1 VKLVRFGQPGS
12 EKPGII
18 DAQGAIRDLSG
29 IVPDIGG
36 AVLEAASLDRLR
48 KLDLSKLP
56 TAPAGVRLGACVG
69 GARNFYA
76 VGLNYVDHAK
86 ETNSPIP
93 KEPIL
98 FNKATSCIVG
108 ANDDI
113 MIPKGSVKTDWEVE
127 LCVAIGKRARYVSEA
142 EALSYVAGYCVCN
155 DVSER
160 EYQMERG
167 GQWMKGKGC
176 ETFGPIGPWLVTAD
190 EIKDVQNLS
199 MFLEVNGER
208 VQKGSTST
216 MIFGVAHIVHYM
228 SQFMVLEPGDLIT
241 TGTPPG
247 VGAGFKPPRFL
258 KAGDRMRVGIEGLG
272 EQNQAV
278 VAWR

>member
-1 VKLVRFGQPGS
+1 MKIFC
-12 EKPGII
+12 
-18 DAQGAIRDLSG
+18 
-29 IVPDIGG
+29 IGRNY
-36 AVLEAASLDRLR
+36 AA
-48 KLDLSKLP
+48 
-56 TAPAGVRLGACVG
+56 
-69 GARNFYA
+69 
-76 VGLNYVDHAK
+76 HAK
-86 ETNSPIP
+86 ELGNEVPD
-93 KEPIL
+93 EPII
-98 FNKATSCIVG
+98 FMKAPNTIIG
-108 ANDDI
+108 PHDDI
-113 MIPKGSVKTDWEVE
+113 RIPRRSVKTDWEVE

-142 EALSYVAGYCVCN
+142 DALSHVAGYCVCN

-228 SQFMVLEPGDLIT
+228 SQFMVLEPGDLIARHRLVRPT
-241 TGTPPG
+241 
-247 VGAGFKPPRFL
+247 
-258 KAGDRMRVGIEGLG
+258 
-272 EQNQAV
+272 
-278 VAWR
+278 AWRTRESSRGRSPCVRLPP